1 MIKKLTLVI
10 FLILFL
16 TINIPANAFN
26 ERTTD
31 FQLVYNE
38 SLISHDIYSIFVL
51 PNEEIN
57 INVYDP
63 NNNHKYIIGNDSLKL
78 LSNNNYGW
86 EFKAPNEVGN
96 YKLSIT
102 NQNLKQRIIL
112 NIFVLEPFSNM
123 QGEYINGYRIGNYP
137 IIPDKYKE
145 SYTLPKGF
153 IKVTRENKDT
163 FLTPHFKLSQFIC
176 KQQSNY
182 PKYIVLKELLLN
194 KLEYLLVQ
202 VNKKG
207 FYADTF
213 HIMSGY
219 RTPYYNKMLGNVE
232 LSRHV
237 FGDAAD
243 IYIDVNPRDGQMD
256 DLNGDGRV
264 TIKDANLLYNTVEE
278 SYNNREYQEYIGGLG
293 LYRKT
298 SSHSPFI
305 HIDTRGYKARW

>member
-16 TINIPANAFN
+16 TINIQVNAFN

-51 PNEEIN
+51 PNEEIKL
-57 INVYDP
+57 NVYDR
-63 NNNHKYIIGNDSLKL
+63 NNNHKYIIDNDSLKL

-86 EFKAPNEVGN
+86 KFKAPNEVGN
-96 YKLSIT
+96 YKLTIT

>member
-1 MIKKLTLVI
+1 MKTIILVI
-10 FLILFL
+10 ITMFLFQHSAQSENYVITRQSQLDSFKIQHSSSEF
-16 TINIPANAFN
+16 TGNI
-26 ERTTD
+26 
-31 FQLVYNE
+31 
-38 SLISHDIYSIFVL
+38 IIK
-51 PNEEIN
+51 N
-57 INVYDP
+57 IEGKVTNT
-63 NNNHKYIIGNDSLKL
+63 DSLSHITKIEGGIQFYKGL
-78 LSNNNYGW
+78 VPDLSGFDNLI
-86 EFKAPNEVGN
+86 EVDS
-96 YKLSIT
+96 LSFVDNRSNKKIEGFT
-102 NQNLKQRIIL
+102 SVERISNSL
-112 NIFVLEPFSNM
+112 SFEGVVTDTLE
-123 QGEYINGYRIGNYP
+123 I
-137 IIPDKYKE
+137 
-145 SYTLPKGF
+145 
-153 IKVTRENKDT
+153 
-163 FLTPHFKLSQFIC
+163 
-176 KQQSNY
+176 
-182 PKYIVLKELLLN
+182 LN

-264 TIKDANLLYNTVEE
+264 NIKDANLLYNTVEE
-278 SYNNREYQEYIGGLG
+278 SYNNREYKEYIGGLG

>member
-16 TINIPANAFN
+16 TINIQVNAFN

-51 PNEEIN
+51 PNEEIKL
-57 INVYDP
+57 NVYDP
-63 NNNHKYIIGNDSLKL
+63 NNNHKYIIDNDSLKL

-86 EFKAPNEVGN
+86 KFKAPNEVGN
-96 YKLSIT
+96 YKLTIT